1 MIMSFINCPECGK
14 ENVRDRALS
23 CPSCGFV
30 ICNDRLVSK
39 CMIELDDNSSQQ
51 QEKNEVAV

>member
-1 MIMSFINCPECGK
+1 MSFINCPECGK